1 VAKPDP
7 GERRGGPVEM
17 RPEEED
23 RAVYIIS
30 VAAELAGVHPQ
41 TLRIYERKGLLR
53 PARTAG
59 NTRRY
64 SDRDIERLRMIQRLT
79 QVEGLNLAGVRMIVE
94 MEDEIE
100 RMRQRVSAL
109 DSELQRAR
117 RRLRQEIN
125 RLRHGAEGTDI
136 VPRSSV
142 PRLRVTIRPQPEAHG
157 PIPMGPGQ

>member
-1 VAKPDP
+1 MAKPDP
-7 GERRGGPVEM
+7 DTSPGGSAASMAEDA
-17 RPEEED
+17 D

-30 VAAELAGVHPQ
+30 VAAELGGVHPQ

-64 SDRDIERLRMIQRLT
+64 SNRDIERLRTIQRLT

-100 RMRQRVSAL
+100 Q
-109 DSELQRAR
+109 
-117 RRLRQEIN
+117 
-125 RLRHGAEGTDI
+125 
-136 VPRSSV
+136 
-142 PRLRVTIRPQPEAHG
+142 
-157 PIPMGPGQ
+157 

>member
-1 VAKPDP
+1 MANPDP
-7 GERRGGPVEM
+7 GARSGRRAEM
-17 RPEEED
+17 PPEDQD

-59 NTRRY
+59 NRRRY

-79 QVEGLNLAGVRMIVE
+79 QVEGLNLAGVRMIVD
-94 MEDEIE
+94 MEDQIE

-109 DSELQRAR
+109 DAELQRAR
-117 RRLRQEIN
+117 RRMRDEIE
-125 RLRHGAEGTDI
+125 RLLKDTKRTDI

-142 PRLRVTIRPQPEAHG
+142 PRLRVTVRRPPEAHG